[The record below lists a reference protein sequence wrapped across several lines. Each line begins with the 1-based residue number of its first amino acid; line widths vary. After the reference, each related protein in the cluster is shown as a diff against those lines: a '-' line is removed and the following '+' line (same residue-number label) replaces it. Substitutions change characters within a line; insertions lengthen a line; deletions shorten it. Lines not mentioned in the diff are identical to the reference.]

1 VIAAGGGGGGGGGIV
16 GFAGGGGGS
25 GNGGNGGDGDG
36 TNHGSGG
43 AGGGSSSSGGPGG
56 GGACDGCAA
65 GAGGGGGGGLKG
77 GAGGGAGGVGGGGGG
92 GGGAGTDFASA
103 SLSNVV
109 VNASTGANGFVS
121 ITYTPPPF
129 STSTAVTCG
138 AVGQPANTVAVG
150 QPATCTATVTD
161 TEAGITSTPTGT
173 VKFESNGAGSFGH
186 DECTLGQTSP
196 GVARCSVTY
205 TPSAIGSRSHTIT
218 AGYGGDATHTVS
230 NGTAAVTVTLRSAR
244 TDVSCSPNPV
254 AVGRPTTCT
263 ATVTDTSP
271 GTPITPT
278 GTVGF
283 TLFSNDSG
291 SFNRNEC
298 TLSPTGPGVAAC
310 SVVYRPAA
318 VGTGS
323 HQIFVQYGGDATHAG
338 NILSFGDTFVTVIAP
353 RSTSTSV
360 SCAPGAVAVGTPST
374 CTATVTDTAAGTA
387 STPTGTVDF
396 GSDGAGSFGDDQCTL
411 TGTGASASCSV
422 SYTPAASGA
431 VRTDTITASYG
442 GDSLHAG
449 SSGTAPVRVQP
460 TSRADC
466 QHGGWRNYGF
476 QNQGQCI
483 QFATGGLGA
492 PPPSKADCLHGGWR
506 TLGFRNQ
513 GQCIQALNGGGPQ
526 ARGKSR

>member
-1 VIAAGGGGGGGGGIV
+1 
-16 GFAGGGGGS
+16 
-25 GNGGNGGDGDG
+25 
-36 TNHGSGG
+36 
-43 AGGGSSSSGGPGG
+43 
-56 GGACDGCAA
+56 
-65 GAGGGGGGGLKG
+65 
-77 GAGGGAGGVGGGGGG
+77 
-92 GGGAGTDFASA
+92 
-103 SLSNVV
+103 VV

-173 VKFESNGAGSFGH
+173 VNFESNGAGSFGH

-205 TPSAIGSRSHTIT
+205 TPSATGSQTIS
-218 AGYGGDATHTVS
+218 AFYDGDAIHGKSESPGETL
-230 NGTAAVTVTLRSAR
+230 TVTRRSSS
-244 TDVSCSPNPV
+244 TSVSCSPN
-254 AVGRPTTCT
+254 AVGAGAPTTCT
-263 ATVTDTSP
+263 ATVRDASA
-271 GTPITPT
+271 GSASTPT

-283 TLFSNDSG
+283 GSNGPGRFSD
-291 SFNRNEC
+291 RDC
-298 TLSPTGPGVAAC
+298 TLSGSGASATC
-310 SVVYRPAA
+310 SVTFTPAPSA
-318 VGTGS
+318 VGGTGART
-323 HQIFVQYGGDATHAG
+323 ITAAYGGDATHAESSG
-338 NILSFGDTFVTVIAP
+338 SETVTVLPSTSTRVSCSPDPVAVGQASTCTATVTTDPVGGAP
-353 RSTSTSV
+353 LPPPTGRVTFASNGAGGFSQPECNLSPAGPGSASCSVTYTPSAVGTGAHTITASYGGDATHGASSGSQSVTVLRSTSMGV
-360 SCAPGAVAVGTPST
+360 SCAPGTVAVATPST
-374 CTATVTDTAAGTA
+374 CTATVSDTDAGAA
-387 STPTGTVDF
+387 STPTGSVGFATSGPGGF
-396 GSDGAGSFGDDQCTL
+396 GAGSCTL
-411 TGTGASASCSV
+411 SEASAGVASCSV

-431 VRTDTITASYG
+431 LRTDTITASYG

-492 PPPSKADCLHGGWR
+492 PAPSKADCLHGGWR